1 MPRGTTGINAGGG
14 GAAAGAKSK
23 QIQVTVSER
32 IKFALQTV
40 VQYAAAANENK
51 LGMPRVLT
59 GLVLSKFNWSSTAGH
74 VVEALFQSAGIK
86 VSSDG
91 KTLSRGEEEPLQW
104 RKPAAKH
111 GSVRPAEERRSTLDD
126 LNDADL
132 EHDPHLVRTGGAAA
146 AHEAAAAA
154 RPEAAPRTLQLVK
167 AEAGDKCKRGAGS
180 GWGNVP
186 RPLTECCL
194 AEQTSLDALVAIG
207 QEHAHSCGLPLRRV
221 DGGEAPY
228 YSSHTMGYVNVCRF
242 TCANG
247 CSYNWSSAAPLPGP
261 PIPAAEPSEPDTSPA
276 DGDGDGGDA
285 AVLPRRGTRRR
296 DTGMSSGAAGPSAGP
311 ADSVPERDAPDSASK
326 AREAREPSRKR
337 PTRRQGG
344 MFSE

>member
-111 GSVRPAEERRSTLDD
+111 GSVRPAEERR
-126 LNDADL
+126 
-132 EHDPHLVRTGGAAA
+132 
-146 AHEAAAAA
+146 
-154 RPEAAPRTLQLVK
+154 
-167 AEAGDKCKRGAGS
+167 
-180 GWGNVP
+180 
-186 RPLTECCL
+186 
-194 AEQTSLDALVAIG
+194 
-207 QEHAHSCGLPLRRV
+207 
-221 DGGEAPY
+221 
-228 YSSHTMGYVNVCRF
+228 
-242 TCANG
+242 
-247 CSYNWSSAAPLPGP
+247 
-261 PIPAAEPSEPDTSPA
+261 
-276 DGDGDGGDA
+276 
-285 AVLPRRGTRRR
+285 
-296 DTGMSSGAAGPSAGP
+296 
-311 ADSVPERDAPDSASK
+311 
-326 AREAREPSRKR
+326 
-337 PTRRQGG
+337 
-344 MFSE
+344 

>member
-126 LNDADL
+126 YAPRAASL
-132 EHDPHLVRTGGAAA
+132 ETGAAQLAQDRAHEGCGGAVGYGSREPGCA
-146 AHEAAAAA
+146 
-154 RPEAAPRTLQLVK
+154 TC
-167 AEAGDKCKRGAGS
+167 GDRDGRGYHGAGGS
-180 GWGNVP
+180 
-186 RPLTECCL
+186 R
-194 AEQTSLDALVAIG
+194 
-207 QEHAHSCGLPLRRV
+207 
-221 DGGEAPY
+221 
-228 YSSHTMGYVNVCRF
+228 CR
-242 TCANG
+242 
-247 CSYNWSSAAPLPGP
+247 SR
-261 PIPAAEPSEPDTSPA
+261 
-276 DGDGDGGDA
+276 
-285 AVLPRRGTRRR
+285 PRRGSTCCSRGWSRAQWATTRRAR
-296 DTGMSSGAAGPSAGP
+296 
-311 ADSVPERDAPDSASK
+311 APVW
-326 AREAREPSRKR
+326 RGRGR
-337 PTRRQGG
+337 
-344 MFSE
+344 

>member
-242 TCANG
+242 TCAN
-247 CSYNWSSAAPLPGP
+247 AV
-261 PIPAAEPSEPDTSPA
+261 
-276 DGDGDGGDA
+276 